1 MVRRL
6 FLNNTIIL
14 WLIALNAL
22 IIFLQGFLQ
31 AESIENKL
39 LDTADHILTLM
50 FLIEALVKLR
60 AWGIRSYFADGWNV
74 FDFILIVM
82 ALPSLIFWLTSVQVV
97 QMDFLLALR
106 VLRIFKFF
114 RVLRFIPNVEHLI
127 LGVLRALRSSILVVF
142 AFVIFNFIFA
152 ILSFY
157 FFSHLAPEYF
167 GNPLLAFYSTFKIF
181 TVEGWYEVPDL
192 IAERSDSVWLSV
204 AARIYFVLMLFGGG
218 IFGLSLINSIFVE
231 SMMSDSNKDLEI
243 KVDELRNEIKK
254 LRQFLESRKKSESE
268 NS

>member
-1 MVRRL
+1 ML
-6 FLNNTIIL
+6 SHFFLNNKFIL
-14 WLIALNAL
+14 CLIAANAL
-22 IIFLQGFLQ
+22 IIFFQGFLQ
-31 AESIENKL
+31 AESVENKL

-60 AWGIRSYFADGWNV
+60 SWGIRTYFSDGWNV
-74 FDFILIVM
+74 FDFILVVV
-82 ALPSLIFWLTSVQVV
+82 ALPSLVFWLTPVQVI

-157 FFSHLAPEYF
+157 FFGHLAPEYF

-192 IAERSDSVWLSV
+192 IAERSNSVWLSV

-231 SMMSDSNKDLEI
+231 SMMSDSNRDLEI
-243 KVDELRNEIKK
+243 KVDELRLEIQQ
-254 LRQFLESRKKSESE
+254 LRQSLESRTKTDRE